1 MNKDV
6 KPDCETP
13 FDMAVE
19 KKQHFHGLNTVKCNF
34 LTFR

>member
-13 FDMAVE
+13 FDMAAE
-19 KKQHFHGLNTVKCNF
+19 KNSIFMGLTLLNVIF
-34 LTFR
+34 